1 MTDVTFKPAVELA
14 QLIRDRQIGCLE
26 LLDDYLECVDQFNP
40 RINAIVVL
48 DADRARE
55 RARQADAALARGEV
69 WGPLHGM
76 PMTCKESFN
85 VAGLPTTLGYP
96 PWKHNIAAEDAV
108 AIQRLKAAG
117 AVIFGKTNVPLGL
130 ADFQSYNAVYGTT
143 TNPWNLQ
150 RTPGGSS
157 GGSAAALASGMT
169 ALEIGSDMGGSIRN
183 PAHFCGVFGHKPT
196 WGLLPFRGHVPPD
209 GLAEPTLAVAGPLA
223 RSAAD
228 LELSVRATA
237 GPDEL
242 QRAGYR
248 LDLQAPSQTSLADYR
263 VAVWKND
270 DIAPVSQEVEERVEA
285 VAEAISRAGGTV
297 DETARPDFAAREA
310 NDTYLLLMQALIGAF
325 IVKEDYTYRQAAA
338 AALSDDDQSA
348 RARALRGQTAT
359 YREYAK
365 ANESR
370 ARLRWAWHDFFKRYD
385 ALIAPIMATPAFEH
399 DHQYFAFR
407 TIKVDG
413 VPQPYFQQIF
423 WAGLAVCAYLPST
436 VVPAGLSADDLP
448 IGVQI
453 IGPAFGDLKTIGLA
467 KLLEG
472 AGFAFTPPPGYC

>member
-14 QLIRDRQIGCLE
+14 QQIRDRQIGCLE
-26 LLDDYLECVDQFNP
+26 LLDHYLESVHQYNP
-40 RINAIVVL
+40 QISAIVVL

-69 WGPLHGM
+69 WGPLHGV
-76 PMTCKESFN
+76 PMTCKESFD
-85 VAGLPTTLGYP
+85 VAGLPTTFGYP
-96 PWKHNIAAEDAV
+96 PWKYNIAAADAL

-130 ADFQSYNAVYGTT
+130 ADFQSYNDVYGTT
-143 TNPWNLQ
+143 NNPWDPK
-150 RTPGGSS
+150 RVPGGSS

-169 ALEIGSDMGGSIRN
+169 ALEIGSDIGGSIRN

-196 WGLLPFRGHVPPD
+196 WGLLPVRGHAPPGVLSQPD
-209 GLAEPTLAVAGPLA
+209 LAVIGPLA

-228 LELSVRATA
+228 LELSVHATA

-248 LDLQAPSQTSLADYR
+248 FDLQAPSQTSLGDYR

-270 DIAPVSQEVEERVEA
+270 DIAPVSQEVEGRVEA
-285 VAEAISRAGGTV
+285 VAEAISRSGGTV
-297 DETARPDFAAREA
+297 DETARPDFVAREA
-310 NDTYLLLMQALIGAF
+310 NDTYQLLLQAFLGAFNPKEVYTYMQA
-325 IVKEDYTYRQAAA
+325 DA
-338 AALSDDDQSA
+338 AALSADDQSD
-348 RARALRGQTAT
+348 RARRLRRQTAT
-359 YREYAK
+359 YWEYAR
-365 ANESR
+365 ANE
-370 ARLRWAWHDFFKRYD
+370 ARTHLRWAWHDFFKRYD

-399 DHQYFAFR
+399 DHQYIEYR

-413 VPQPYFQQIF
+413 VSQPYFQQIF

-436 VVPAGLSADDLP
+436 VVPAGLGADDLP

-453 IGPAFGDLKTIGLA
+453 IGPEFGDLKTIGLA

>member
-14 QLIRDRQIGCLE
+14 QQIRDRQIGCLE
-26 LLDDYLECVDQFNP
+26 LLDHYLESVHQYNP
-40 RINAIVVL
+40 QINAIVVL

-69 WGPLHGM
+69 WGPLHGV
-76 PMTCKESFN
+76 PMTCKESFD
-85 VAGLPTTLGYP
+85 VAGLPTTFGYP
-96 PWKHNIAAEDAV
+96 PWKYNIAAADAL

-130 ADFQSYNAVYGTT
+130 ADFQSYNDVYGTT
-143 TNPWNLQ
+143 NNPWDPK
-150 RTPGGSS
+150 RVPGGSS

-169 ALEIGSDMGGSIRN
+169 ALEIGSDIGGSIRN

-196 WGLLPFRGHVPPD
+196 WGLLPVRGHAPPGVLSQPD
-209 GLAEPTLAVAGPLA
+209 LAVIGPLA

-228 LELSVRATA
+228 LELSVHATA

-248 LDLQAPSQTSLADYR
+248 FDLQAPSQTSLGDYR

-270 DIAPVSQEVEERVEA
+270 DIAPVSQEVEGRVEA
-285 VAEAISRAGGTV
+285 VAEAISRSGGTV
-297 DETARPDFAAREA
+297 DERARPDFVAREA
-310 NDTYLLLMQALIGAF
+310 NDTYQLLLQAFLGAFNPKEVYTYMQAN
-325 IVKEDYTYRQAAA
+325 A
-338 AALSDDDQSA
+338 AALSADDQSD
-348 RARALRGQTAT
+348 RARRLRRQTAT
-359 YREYAK
+359 YWEYAR
-365 ANESR
+365 ANE
-370 ARLRWAWHDFFKRYD
+370 ARTHLRWAWHDFFKRYD

-399 DHQYFAFR
+399 DHQYIEYR

-413 VPQPYFQQIF
+413 VSQPYFQQIF

-436 VVPAGLSADDLP
+436 VVPAGLGADDLP

-453 IGPAFGDLKTIGLA
+453 IGPEFGDLKTIGLA

>member
-26 LLDDYLECVDQFNP
+26 LLDDYLEYVDQFNP
-40 RINAIVVL
+40 RLNAIVVL
-48 DADRARE
+48 DADRARK

-69 WGPLHGM
+69 WGPLHGV

-117 AVIFGKTNVPLGL
+117 AIIFGKTNVPLGL

-143 TNPWNLQ
+143 NNPWNLQ

-196 WGLLPFRGHVPPD
+196 WGLLPFRGHVPPV
-209 GLAEPTLAVAGPLA
+209 GLAEPTLAVVGPLA

-242 QRAGYR
+242 RRAGYR
-248 LDLQAPSQTSLADYR
+248 LELQAPSQTSLADYR

-270 DIAPVSQEVEERVEA
+270 DIAPVSQEVEGRVET
-285 VAEAISRAGGTV
+285 VAEAISRSGGTA

-310 NDTYLLLMQALIGAF
+310 NDTYLLLMHALIGAT
-325 IVKEDYTYRQAAA
+325 IAEEDYTYRQAEA
-338 AALSDDDQSA
+338 AALSDNDQSD
-348 RARALRGQTAT
+348 RARALRRQTAT
-359 YREYAK
+359 FREYAK
-365 ANESR
+365 ATEAR

-453 IGPAFGDLKTIGLA
+453 IGPELGDLKTIGLA

>member
-26 LLDDYLECVDQFNP
+26 LLDDYLEHVDQFNP
-40 RINAIVVL
+40 RINAIVVQ

-55 RARQADAALARGEV
+55 RARQADAALSRGEV
-69 WGPLHGM
+69 WGPLHGV
-76 PMTCKESFN
+76 PMTCKESFD
-85 VAGLPTTLGYP
+85 VAGLPTTFGYP
-96 PWKHNIAAEDAV
+96 PWKHNIAAADAV
-108 AIQRLKAAG
+108 AIQRLKTAG

-130 ADFQSYNAVYGTT
+130 ADFQSYNDLYGTT
-143 TNPWNLQ
+143 NNPWDLK
-150 RTPGGSS
+150 RVPGGSS

-196 WGLLPFRGHVPPD
+196 WGLLPFRGHATPGVLAPPD
-209 GLAEPTLAVAGPLA
+209 LAVIGPLA

-228 LELSVRATA
+228 LELSVHATA

-242 QRAGYR
+242 RRAGTR
-248 LDLQAPSQTSLADYR
+248 FDLQAPSQTSLGDYR

-270 DIAPVSQEVEERVEA
+270 DVSPVSQEVMGKVEA
-285 VAEAISRAGGTV
+285 VAEAISRSGGTV
-297 DETARPDFAAREA
+297 DETARPDFVAREA
-310 NDTYLLLMQALIGAF
+310 NDTYLLLLQAVSGSFLI
-325 IVKEDYTYRQAAA
+325 KEEYAYRQAVAA
-338 AALSDDDQSA
+338 TLSADDQSA
-348 RARALRGQTAT
+348 RARRLRGQTAT
-359 YREYAK
+359 YWEYAR
-365 ANESR
+365 ANE
-370 ARLRWAWHDFFKRYD
+370 ARTHLRWAWHDFFKTHD

-399 DHQYFAFR
+399 DHQYFEFR

-436 VVPAGLSADDLP
+436 VVPAGLGDDDLP

-453 IGPAFGDLKTIGLA
+453 IGPELGDLKTIGLA

>member
-1 MTDVTFKPAVELA
+1 MTDVTFKPAAELA

-26 LLDDYLECVDQFNP
+26 LLDHYLERVSRYNP
-40 RINAIVVL
+40 QLNAIIVQ

-69 WGPLHGM
+69 WGPLHGV

-85 VAGLPTTLGYP
+85 VAGLPTTFGSPQL
-96 PWKHNIAAEDAV
+96 KENVAAEDAL

-117 AVIFGKTNVPLGL
+117 AVIFGKTNVPLWL
-130 ADFQSYNAVYGTT
+130 ADFQSYNDVYGTT
-143 TNPWNLQ
+143 NNPWDPQ
-150 RTPGGSS
+150 RGPGGSS
-157 GGSAAALASGMT
+157 GGSAASLASGMT
-169 ALEIGSDMGGSIRN
+169 ALEIGSDIGGSIRN

-196 WGLLPFRGHVPPD
+196 WGLLPPRGHATPGILSQSDLSVI
-209 GLAEPTLAVAGPLA
+209 GPLA

-228 LELSVRATA
+228 LELSVQATA

-242 QRAGYR
+242 QQAGYR

-270 DIAPVSQEVEERVEA
+270 DIAPVSQEVVGKVEA
-285 VAEAISRAGGTV
+285 VVEAISRSGGTV

-310 NDTYLLLMQALIGAF
+310 HDTYQLLLQATLAARQPADGFAKMQA
-325 IVKEDYTYRQAAA
+325 DA
-338 AALSDDDQSA
+338 AALSADDDSD
-348 RARALRGQTAT
+348 RARMLRRQTAT
-359 YREYAK
+359 HWEYGK
-365 ANESR
+365 ANE
-370 ARLRWAWHDFFKRYD
+370 ARTHLRWAWHEFFKTHD

-399 DHQYFAFR
+399 DHQRFEKR

-423 WAGLAVCAYLPST
+423 WAGLAICAYLPST
-436 VVPAGLSADDLP
+436 VVPAGLNADGLP

-453 IGPAFGDLKTIGLA
+453 IGPEYGDLKTIGLA
-467 KLLEG
+467 KLLED
-472 AGFAFTPPPGYC
+472 AGFAFTPPPGY

>member
-1 MTDVTFKPAVELA
+1 MSDLTFKPAVELA

-26 LLDDYLECVDQFNP
+26 LLDDYLDRMEQYNP
-40 RINAIVVL
+40 QIKAIAVQDVE
-48 DADRARE
+48 RARE

-69 WGPLHGM
+69 WGPLHGV
-76 PMTCKESFN
+76 PMTCKESFDL
-85 VAGLPTTLGYP
+85 AGLPTTFGSPLLKY
-96 PWKHNIAAEDAV
+96 NIAAEDAL

-117 AVIFGKTNVPLGL
+117 AVVFGKTNVPLWL
-130 ADFQSYNAVYGTT
+130 ADFQSYNVLYGITR
-143 TNPWNLQ
+143 NPWDLQ

-169 ALEIGSDMGGSIRN
+169 ALEIGSDIGGSIRN

-196 WGLLPFRGHVPPD
+196 WGLLPARGHSLPGILRQMD
-209 GLAEPTLAVAGPLA
+209 LAVIGPLA

-228 LELSVRATA
+228 LELGLQTTA

-242 QRAGYR
+242 RRGGFR
-248 LDLQAPSQTSLADYR
+248 FDLQPSSQKSLSDYR

-270 DIAPVSQEVEERVEA
+270 DTAPVSREVAGKVEA
-285 VAEAISRAGGTV
+285 VAQAIAGSGGTV
-297 DETARPDFAAREA
+297 DETARPDFVARQA
-310 NDTYLLLMQALIGAF
+310 HDTYELLLAAVLGSFLPEGDYAWAQA
-325 IVKEDYTYRQAAA
+325 DAAG
-338 AALSDDDQSA
+338 LSVDDDSE
-348 RARALRGQTAT
+348 RARWLRRRTAS
-359 YREYAK
+359 YWEYAQ
-365 ANESR
+365 ADE
-370 ARLRWAWHDFFKRYD
+370 ARTHLRWAWHEFFKTHD

-399 DHQYFAFR
+399 DFQPFEYR
-407 TIKVDG
+407 TLEVDG
-413 VPQPYFQQIF
+413 VEQPYRQQIF

-436 VVPAGLSADDLP
+436 VVPAGLGDDDLP

-453 IGPAFGDLKTIGLA
+453 IGPEFGDLKTIGLA